1 MSLIQGTG
9 GGLGGA
15 GAPGGALAGGAV
27 FSHTI
32 NQSLRFEEGRACYL
46 SFTPNQTETDNKKFT
61 YSVWIKRGQESAD
74 DQHLIQSKNTGSGT
88 GQGHVG
94 LLIDDSSKPASLDV
108 YSDNGAG
115 IAQGTRVLRDHTAW
129 YNIVFRYDTT
139 QPDSPDR
146 IRIYVNGVLDERSG
160 TPYIPGVNT
169 VISSMNV
176 NGQAQR
182 IGSYVPGFSR
192 YFNGYMAEIH
202 MVDGQSL
209 DPSNFGETV
218 GGVWVPKKYDDN
230 GTTSH
235 GANGYHL
242 TFEGT
247 GTATTTDGTT
257 AQTNIGDDQSGNG
270 NNWAVNGLLSSDVVL
285 DSPTNNFCI
294 LNELTRG
301 TWPTLDNGALSIAGV
316 YSADLCGVTAT
327 WFPTTGK
334 WYWEVHNE
342 GAASTYPYL
351 GITDQKRVL
360 INSTKG
366 SFYSVAWLRTGTAAA
381 ASSANTY
388 MGTITKNNVTS
399 WTNND
404 IIMFALDVDARK
416 LWIGKNGTWDSGG
429 DPAAGSGED
438 ASWTEDTGVSPC
450 FMGYS
455 SQGLDSTFNFGQ
467 DGTFNGHQTAQ
478 GNADG
483 NGVGNFYYSP
493 PSGFLA
499 MATSNLTDPT
509 IGPGQ
514 DTQADDHFETMLYTG
529 NGDEQHIGA
538 NGVQF
543 PVDTVTIGQS
553 LRFEDNHHF
562 DRTATAGNQSTWTFS
577 AWIKRAELGTVQY
590 IWTPHVGGDGSN
602 ESAFRFTADDTI
614 NIYDSGAT
622 RGQVTT
628 TRKFKDVSSWM
639 HLVVVLDLTDSTAAD
654 RVKIYVNGELQ
665 DKTINNAIG
674 TSVWGWNANG
684 QNHRLGGYA
693 LNTTSNLVGY
703 MAEVNFIDGTA
714 LDPTYF
720 GQVGANGY
728 WIPKTISG
736 LTYGANGFRMTFQNS
751 SYLNYDY
758 QTSDRSTTND
768 FNSPT
773 GLAATDLVTD
783 SPTQNF
789 TVLDSNYINSQTQ
802 TFAAGNL
809 DFSSSQTSTNPA
821 AVSAFAVNTG
831 KWYWEVLIRADAGST
846 SIGIA
851 SKPNVLQSDPYALYV
866 DDDAY
871 QYMTDGTLRNGS
883 FTSSYGD
890 AWTTGDIIGV
900 ALDLDAGA
908 VYFYKNG
915 TIQNSGTAAFTGL
928 SSTEGFTSYGL
939 AYQDGAHTYNF
950 GQDDGFSG
958 NKTGGAAASDDNSVG
973 AFYYTPPSGYLALMN
988 DNISKAGIESPDF
1001 VWIKQRSAPDAD
1013 HYLFDTVRG
1022 ATKNLHLTAAI
1033 EATDAD
1039 SLLSFNNE
1047 GFTVGSKSDV
1057 NGADETYVAWTWK
1070 AGGIAP
1076 TQTYAVTVVED
1087 GGQKYYRFD
1096 GNSTNA
1102 LTLNLQEGGTYTFD
1116 QSDSTNALG
1125 GAAHPL
1131 RFSTTSDGT
1140 HGGGSQYTTGVTTT
1154 GTAGQA
1160 GAKTVI
1166 TVAHGAPTLY
1176 YYCSSHSGMGGQ
1188 ANTTTLHGSSNF
1200 KGTIPAIVSANPT
1213 AGFSII
1219 RWTNNGTAGTVGH
1232 GLTSTPE
1239 LITVKNMDYSLANWY
1254 TWTKFTTN
1262 DKVLFLNA
1270 ANAETA
1276 SANAFTEGSM
1286 TATTIGVG
1294 TERVTNGS
1302 GSGEDLLAYAF
1313 HSVDGFS
1320 KVGRYYG
1327 NGNANGVF
1335 VHTGFRPSWVLY
1347 KNSTSANGW
1356 FLLDTIRD
1364 DRDFIQNTFLRPSTD
1379 DDEDTAANSK
1389 ADFLSNGFKLRG
1401 NGGDVNTL
1409 NNTYVYLAFADAP
1422 FKFANAL

>member
-1 MSLIQGTG
+1 MSLLQANLA
-9 GGLGGA
+9 GLGGS

-61 YSVWIKRGQESAD
+61 YSVWLKRGQESAD

-160 TPYIPGVNT
+160 TPYIPGQNT

-182 IGSYVPGFSR
+182 IGSYVPGYSR

-218 GGVWVPKKYDDN
+218 EGVWVPKKYDDN

-247 GTATTTDGTT
+247 GTSTTTDGTT

-360 INSTKG
+360 LNATKG

-455 SQGLDSTFNFGQ
+455 SQGVDTTFNFGQ
-467 DGTFNGHQTAQ
+467 DGTFNDHQTAQ

-543 PVDTVTIGQS
+543 PVDTVTIANS
-553 LRFEDNHHF
+553 LKFNDDDQPGLRVEFSGDGTSQALGTFSWWMKRCKLGAAQENIYFEASGYGGIQIRNDKLSVNSF
-562 DRTATAGNQSTWTFS
+562 DSSNTQVIVESARELLDVSGWYHCVVSVNGTAGT
-577 AWIKRAELGTVQY
+577 IKFY
-590 IWTPHVGGDGSN
+590 INGVEQAQT
-602 ESAFRFTADDTI
+602 
-614 NIYDSGAT
+614 
-622 RGQVTT
+622 VTT
-628 TRKFKDVSSWM
+628 GSLASSRSWDFLN
-639 HLVVVLDLTDSTAAD
+639 HDSRRIFD
-654 RVKIYVNGELQ
+654 
-665 DKTINNAIG
+665 IG
-674 TSVWGWNANG
+674 DSSGSQAPDA
-684 QNHRLGGYA
+684 YF
-693 LNTTSNLVGY
+693 
-703 MAEVNFIDGTA
+703 AEFIHIDGQA

-736 LTYGANGFRMTFQNS
+736 LTYGNNGFRLTFQNS
-751 SYLNYDY
+751 SYLGYDY
-758 QTSDRSTTND
+758 QTSDRSTKND
-768 FNSPT
+768 FTVSN
-773 GLAATDLVTD
+773 LIATDQVTD

-789 TVLDSNYINSQTQ
+789 AVLDSNYINTQTQ
-802 TFAAGNL
+802 TFAEGNL
-809 DFSSSQTSTNPA
+809 DFSSSQTGTNPA
-821 AVSAFAVNTG
+821 AVSTFAVNTG
-831 KWYWEVLIRADAGST
+831 KWYWEVYIRADAGST

-890 AWTTGDIIGV
+890 AWTTGDIVGV

-939 AYQDGAHTYNF
+939 AYQGGAHTYNF
-950 GQDDGFSG
+950 GQDDSFNN
-958 NKTGGAAASDDNSVG
+958 NKTSGSAAAADANSVG

-988 DNISKAGIESPDF
+988 DNIPKAGIESPDF

-1140 HGGGSQYTTGVTTT
+1140 HGGGSEYTTGVTTT
-1154 GTAGQA
+1154 GTPGTS

-1166 TVAHGAPTLY
+1166 TVAHDAPTLY
-1176 YYCSSHSGMGGQ
+1176 YYCSVHSGMGGQ
-1188 ANTTTLHGSSNF
+1188 ANTTATHGSSNF

-1219 RWTNNGTAGTVGH
+1219 RWNNNGTAGTVGH

-1327 NGNANGVF
+1327 NGNANGIF
-1335 VHTGFRPSWVLY
+1335 VYTGFRPSWVLY